1 MIYSDRILKLIVR
14 NSFSR
19 DKEWQH
25 KVKERLTTVFIGKTQ
40 EGFQTFRYKF
50 SNNREYGVTFL
61 SRCHPARARSLVLAH
76 VGLLRNRYVGGCGRV
91 QNLHEILLD
100 IFFPLSHDLHFT
112 IVSPLLDYIQHIH
125 ARTAKIETWSS
136 LPPRFRKK
144 TEEIPRVPDHSLSPL
159 SQSSFS
165 DFFRCCSNSGGSLVG
180 NRKSRTTPP
189 ASIPRPQVLFS
200 RIRCEDVIESY
211 IHGERNN
218 FENIYLCGL
227 WHPEGGRFPTPR

>member
-1 MIYSDRILKLIVR
+1 MIYSDGILKLILR

-76 VGLLRNRYVGGCGRV
+76 VGLLRNQYVGGCGRV
-91 QNLHEILLD
+91 QNLHEIFLD
-100 IFFPLSHDLHFT
+100 IFFHSFSWLTFYDCLSTTRLYPAHTRPYGKDRNLK
-112 IVSPLLDYIQHIH
+112 Q
-125 ARTAKIETWSS
+125 SS
-136 LPPRFRKK
+136 FPFRKK

>member
-1 MIYSDRILKLIVR
+1 MESHFSVDVIQRAPAR
-14 NSFSR
+14 SFSPTW
-19 DKEWQH
+19 DFWGIDTW
-25 KVKERLTTVFIGKTQ
+25 VV
-40 EGFQTFRYKF
+40 
-50 SNNREYGVTFL
+50 
-61 SRCHPARARSLVLAH
+61 
-76 VGLLRNRYVGGCGRV
+76 VGGYRTYTKSF
-91 QNLHEILLD
+91 LIF
-100 IFFPLSHDLHFT
+100 FFPLSHDLHFT

-189 ASIPRPQVLFS
+189 ASIWPQVLFS